1 VIVDS
6 DRKSEPVQD
15 FSFANEISTSTLVRL
30 LVRKGIFT
38 VDEIVTE
45 EVRERSN
52 TSSVNRTASDKSQN
66 HKTSWLRRKASHYR
80 WSRRLTA
87 RLFGWEWRRV
97 KVRTVSKEN
106 ENQN

>member
-1 VIVDS
+1 MIVDS
-6 DRKSEPVQD
+6 DRKSESVQD

-45 EVRERSN
+45 EVRERSD
-52 TSSVNRTASDKSQN
+52 TPPANRTSNKSQN
-66 HKTSWLRRKASHYR
+66 HKSSWLRRKAAHHR